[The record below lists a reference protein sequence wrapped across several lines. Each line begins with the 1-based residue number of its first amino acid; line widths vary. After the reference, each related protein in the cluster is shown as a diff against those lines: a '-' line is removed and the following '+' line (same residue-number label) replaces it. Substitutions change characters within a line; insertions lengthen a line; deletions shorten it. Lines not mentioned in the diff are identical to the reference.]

1 MTAAPDTV
9 ALSRRE
15 LSGPSAF
22 SGGLRRF
29 WNLLWLSALA
39 DFKRRYAGT
48 VLGYGWTLI
57 RPLMT
62 LGIFYVVVTQILF
75 RFEEIPNYGVL
86 LLMNIVLFTFF
97 IEATN
102 GATRSL
108 VAGGGLVRK
117 MPVPRIVMP
126 LSTVLTISFS
136 LGTNLVVVFVWML
149 AAGVEPRSTWLL
161 FPVILVPLIV
171 LTCGA
176 SLLLSALFP
185 RFRDVNQIWP
195 VVTRIMFYTTVIFPI
210 EFLPKILQDAQS
222 FNPIA
227 PLIVQARVWMIDSE
241 APGWFDVGRSTFGEL
256 MPFAVFIGLCAAGWF
271 VFARRA
277 PRIAEEL

>member
-9 ALSRRE
+9 ALPRRE
-15 LSGPSAF
+15 LTGPSAL
-22 SGGLRRF
+22 GRGLQRF
-29 WNLLWLSALA
+29 WSLLWLSALA

-48 VLGYGWTLI
+48 VLGYAWTLI

-86 LLMNIVLFTFF
+86 LLLNIVLFTFF
-97 IEATN
+97 TEATI
-102 GATRSL
+102 GATRSF

-136 LGTNLVVVFVWML
+136 LGTNLIVVFVWML

-161 FPVILVPLIV
+161 LPAILVPLVV
-171 LTCGA
+171 LTCCT

-185 RFRDVNQIWP
+185 RFRDVAQVWP
-195 VVTRIMFYTTVIFPI
+195 IATRIMFYTTVIFPI
-210 EFLPKILQDAQS
+210 EFLPRVLQDVQS
-222 FNPIA
+222 FNPVA
-227 PLIVQARVWMIDSE
+227 PLFVQVRSWMIDSD
-241 APGWFDVGRSTFGEL
+241 APGWFDLGRTTFQEL
-256 MPFAVFIGLCAAGWF
+256 MPFAVFISLCVAGWL
-271 VFARRA
+271 VFAHRA